1 MRNPKPFL
9 REEFGFTWPLQPIT
23 PMLIFIK
30 MYDDL

>member
-1 MRNPKPFL
+1 MRNLKPL
-9 REEFGFTWPLQPIT
+9 LSEKFGFTWPLQPIG